1 MKREEALEY
10 MNRYLD
16 HDLNAQ
22 ETEKLFL
29 HLGDSPEAR
38 ADFDFLQGLS
48 DKLESLPD
56 VTPPISLVDSILPRL
71 EELDRTAAAAA
82 PKAEPEKLSEM
93 ESKRMFGDEV
103 SQRRRPAG
111 FWRSTLGRT
120 VGGTAVAAAVLGIFV
135 ATYEPQE
142 MPNAEMTSSTAV
154 SGAVDDTLVP
164 SEPAQKTESQ
174 TMPDVTDP
182 STEAKSIQPETKLVP
197 GDDTA
202 NQKSVTPEDSA
213 ADGAPAN
220 EEPNLDAAT
229 PQADLPASSAEPDPA
244 PPSESDVTNSAEP
257 DTGTPAGSQN
267 PDRSQTPSDDSASS
281 TKSEPN
287 TDQAP
292 DKSSEPDKSASAGTR
307 TEKDQDKS
315 VKSGGKAQSDKST
328 PAASPPASGKEPA
341 AKSAEPDSQPNE
353 GIETSSASEEAPGT
367 PEESEISDSESADAA
382 PDQAAD
388 SRIYG
393 LTMAPSEWNSPDNAY
408 RVTYSDSTLKL
419 LKGDGS
425 AELGSRKIDGS
436 VAGGVWSA
444 DGKTFTYDLI
454 KSDGTT
460 AQETWT
466 IEETLL
472 KQGGK

>member
-56 VTPPISLVDSILPRL
+56 VTPPVSLVDSILPRL
-71 EELDRTAAAAA
+71 EELDRTAAAAV

-154 SGAVDDTLVP
+154 SGAMDDTLVP
-164 SEPAQKTESQ
+164 SESAAKTESQ

-220 EEPNLDAAT
+220 KEPNVDTAT
-229 PQADLPASSAEPDPA
+229 PQADLPTLSVEPDSTS
-244 PPSESDVTNSAEP
+244 PSEPKTNSAEP
-257 DTGTPAGSQN
+257 DTGTPAASQN
-267 PDRSQTPSDDSASS
+267 RDRSQTPSDDSASS
-281 TKSEPN
+281 TKSGPN

-292 DKSSEPDKSASAGTR
+292 DQSPEPDKSTSAGTR
-307 TEKDQDKS
+307 TEKDPDKS
-315 VKSGGKAQSDKST
+315 VKSGGKAPSDKSN

-341 AKSAEPDSQPNE
+341 AGSAEPDSQPNE
-353 GIETSSASEEAPGT
+353 GIETFSASEEAPGN
-367 PEESEISDSESADAA
+367 PEESGISDSESADVA

-388 SRIYG
+388 SRVYG

-408 RVTYSDSTLKL
+408 RFTYSDHTLKL

-425 AELGSRKIDGS
+425 AELGSRKVDGS